1 MNREMTKCDQVNT
14 MDLVADLTMN
24 KKKMYQEE
32 NIQLLITTIVIL
44 EYEADME

>member
-1 MNREMTKCDQVNT
+1 MNREMTKCDQVNI